1 MTILQYLHSRKTI
14 LIPAFSCG
22 CINIIVLFLYGNHV
36 EPILYAFAIYLV
48 FLIFFGFF
56 DYRKQAKKHKLLL
69 SYDIAFGKPLTELL
83 PESDILMA
91 DYQNIILKL
100 EELQRIQTN
109 AHTVREKELSDFYT
123 LWVHQIKT
131 PIAALRLLL
140 QTSPEHI
147 SEMKSEVFKIERYVD
162 IILGYLR
169 MEDMNQDLL
178 VRHYSLEGLVK
189 QAVKKYSPLFIQSKL
204 SLTLENLS
212 LSVLTDEKWLV
223 FSIEQLLSNAI
234 KYTPAGSIRI
244 YANAACNDEILT
256 ATLFIED
263 TGIGIAPEDLPR
275 IFERSFTGYNGRA
288 DKKASGLGLYLCKT
302 ILTRLGHKIS
312 ITSRLQEG
320 TRVAITFTENRKLRP
335 TLTKS

>member
-14 LIPAFSCG
+14 LLLALLCG
-22 CINIIVLFLYGNHV
+22 SINIMVLFLYGNDT

-48 FLIFFGFF
+48 FLIFLGIF
-56 DYRKQAKKHKLLL
+56 DYRKQAKKHHILL
-69 SYDIAFGKPLTELL
+69 SYDSTTGKPLSELL
-83 PESDILMA
+83 PEKELLIT

-100 EELQRIQTN
+100 EELQRTRTN
-109 AHTVREKELSDFYT
+109 AHIVREKELSDFYT

-147 SEMKSEVFKIERYVD
+147 SEMKSELFKIERYVD

-169 MEDMNQDLL
+169 MEDINQDLL
-178 VRHYSLEGLVK
+178 LKHYSLEALVK

-223 FSIEQLLSNAI
+223 FSLEQLLSNAI
-234 KYTPAGSIRI
+234 KYTPSGSIRI
-244 YANAACNDEILT
+244 YANAAPDDEILT
-256 ATLFIED
+256 TTLVIED

-275 IFERSFTGYNGRA
+275 IFERSFTGYNGRV

-302 ILTRLGHKIS
+302 ILTRLGHEIS
-312 ITSRLQEG
+312 ITSKPQEG
-320 TRVAITFTENRKLRP
+320 TRVTITFTENRKLRP
-335 TLTKS
+335 NLTKP